1 MQALMTTGDGRVF
14 ELVETSAPIP
24 DVDQA
29 IVAVRATSMNRGELT
44 SRLLGPGHCPGWDLS
59 GAVVQSALDGSGPP
73 EGTRVAG
80 VVDSGAW
87 AELVAAPTS
96 RLATLPDNVTFEDAA
111 TLPLAGLTAEYA
123 LRRGGALDG
132 CHVLVTGANG
142 SVSRLVVQ
150 LASQAGAKVTA
161 LVRNGGYDEPLRVLG
176 AADVVT
182 ELSDSSAPFGLVV
195 DSIGGRWLDEAID
208 HCAVNAVVV
217 TYGRTSRKTIDLDPA
232 RIYRRGISII
242 GLNVFLEME
251 NSGASGNDLARLLGL
266 VSRGALDAGTGSV
279 YPWNAAS
286 DARRAALDG
295 SIKGKAVLR
304 IGPLTG
310 HS

>member
-1 MQALMTTGDGRVF
+1 MTTGDGRVF

-44 SRLLGPGHCPGWDLS
+44 SRLLVPGHCPGWDVS
-59 GAVVQSALDGSGPP
+59 GTVVRSAVDGSGPP

-132 CHVLVTGANG
+132 RHVLVTGANG

-150 LASQAGAKVTA
+150 LASQAKAKVTA
-161 LVRNGGYDEPLRVLG
+161 LVRNGGYDERLRVLG
-176 AADVVT
+176 ATDVVT
-182 ELSDSSAPFGLVV
+182 ELSDSSAPLGLVV
-195 DSIGGRWLDEAID
+195 DSIGGRWLNEAID
-208 HCAVNAVVV
+208 HCDVNAVVV
-217 TYGRTSRKTIDLDPA
+217 TYGRTSRRTIDLDPA
-232 RIYRRGISII
+232 RIYRRGISIV

-251 NSGASGNDLARLLGL
+251 NSGASGNDLARLLAL
-266 VSRGALDAGTGSV
+266 LSRGVIDAGIGSV
-279 YPWNAAS
+279 YPWSAAS
-286 DARRAALDG
+286 DARRVALDG
-295 SIKGKAVLR
+295 SIDGKAVLR
-304 IGPLTG
+304 IGPLAG